1 MRRRADGGRPPR
13 ADALA
18 MSAISENRHQLE
30 RRLEDVRL
38 LYGLGVPFF
47 VCTLII
53 IAALLIGTI
62 WAAAFALAA
71 IVVMAVIAV
80 IGVTDVLSDEDGS
93 ED

>member
-1 MRRRADGGRPPR
+1 
-13 ADALA
+13 

-53 IAALLIGTI
+53 VAALLIGTI
-62 WAAAFALAA
+62 WAAAFALAS
-71 IVVMAVIAV
+71 IVVMAAIAV
-80 IGVTDVLSDEDGS
+80 IGITDVLSDEEGA